1 MVRDSGIDSELGA
14 LRAEVRAAR
23 ESRQQEE
30 REAAAPK
37 AEPAAPPP
45 EPEPQ
50 ADVAAATEEFQ
61 QALQELADSAEGDI
75 RTHPFLSVAVAF
87 GLGLLVGRLMGR

>member
-1 MVRDSGIDSELGA
+1 MARDSGIDSELGA

-30 REAAAPK
+30 RAEPPK
-37 AEPAAPPP
+37 AEPAAPSP

-61 QALQELADSAEGDI
+61 QALQELADNAGGDI
-75 RTHPFLSVAVAF
+75 REHPFLSVAVAF
-87 GLGLLVGRLMGR
+87 GLGLLVGRLLGR